1 MTKKTD
7 GKDKRRHDRVDD
19 PDMNLKIG
27 GKTYRSINWSMG
39 SILVENYEGELS
51 AGALL
56 TITEI
61 GPISENLTTVNI
73 RSRVI
78 RADPAVGHLAMQ
90 ILEIDSPAYGVFQEL
105 MNKRMKVVAN
115 F

>member
-1 MTKKTD
+1 MKNKTD
-7 GKDKRRHDRVDD
+7 GKENRRHDRVAD
-19 PDMNLKIG
+19 PDMYLKIG

-39 SILVENYEGELS
+39 NILIENYEGELS
-51 AGALL
+51 AGSLL

-61 GPISENLTTVNI
+61 GPISEKMTAVNV

-78 RADPAVGHLAMQ
+78 RADPSAGHLAMQ
-90 ILEIDSPAYGVFQEL
+90 ILEIDSPAYGILQEL
-105 MNKRMKVVAN
+105 MNKRMNVVTS